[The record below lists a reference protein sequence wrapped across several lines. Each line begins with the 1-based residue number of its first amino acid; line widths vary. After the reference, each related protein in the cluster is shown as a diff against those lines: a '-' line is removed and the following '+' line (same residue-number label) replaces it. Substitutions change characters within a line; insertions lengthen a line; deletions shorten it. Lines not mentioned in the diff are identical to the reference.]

1 MKKIVRLTESDLA
14 RIVKR
19 VIMEK
24 SDEHIVYNYFKIVD
38 YDGDVVGVG
47 AVEVGSKNES
57 SMIDDIFNLGYKP
70 VKITKQEFE
79 EYDGDEIS
87 NF

>member
-1 MKKIVRLTESDLA
+1 MK
-14 RIVKR
+14 
-19 VIMEK
+19 K

-38 YDGDVVGVG
+38 EDGDVVGVG

-57 SMIDDIFNLGYKP
+57 LMIDDIFNLGYKP
-70 VKITKQEFE
+70 VKITKQEYDDF
-79 EYDGDEIS
+79 DGDEIK

>member
-1 MKKIVRLTESDLA
+1 MK
-14 RIVKR
+14 
-19 VIMEK
+19 K

-38 YDGDVVGVG
+38 KDGEVVGVG
-47 AVEVGSKNES
+47 AVESGSKNES
-57 SMIDDIFNLGYKP
+57 LMIDDIFNLGYKP

-79 EYDGDEIS
+79 EYDGDEIR